1 MYDMLF
7 FTLKRVFPLCLKI
20 RFLRQIVKNLR
31 NFPCRGAEKRQK
43 TGFFR
48 PKKCQKTE
56 KMQFYFIGNQYVTK
70 KMQKK

>member
-7 FTLKRVFPLCLKI
+7 FTLKRVFPLYLKI

-31 NFPCRGAEKRQK
+31 NFPSRDAEKRK
-43 TGFFR
+43 KNGFFR
-48 PKKCQKTE
+48 QKKRQKIG
-56 KMQFYFIGNQYVTK
+56 KIQFYFIGNQYITK